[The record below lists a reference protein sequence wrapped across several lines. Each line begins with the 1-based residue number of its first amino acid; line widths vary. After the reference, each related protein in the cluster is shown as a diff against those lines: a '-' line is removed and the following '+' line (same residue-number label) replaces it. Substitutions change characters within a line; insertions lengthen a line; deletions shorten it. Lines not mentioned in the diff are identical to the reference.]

1 MRPAQVPRPG
11 RGRAETRSQ
20 AHPRPR
26 TQPPSRGAHL
36 RPVHAVCHAA
46 PTCVLS
52 TPSPSGC
59 GQSSLS
65 CRGEGLGR
73 GWEGLPG

>member
-36 RPVHAVCHAA
+36 RPVHAVPQRMRAKL
-46 PTCVLS
+46 TL
-52 TPSPSGC
+52 
-59 GQSSLS
+59 
-65 CRGEGLGR
+65 
-73 GWEGLPG
+73 LPW